1 MTIEELW
8 QELESDAATARGTA
22 WLTRRA
28 TPQPGWP
35 LLVALDPAS
44 RTRALLLPAPRSA
57 LPPRREWPECRG
69 LELQTLALGADPHF
83 AVRLRDAAGA
93 DVFTALAEDLAPRV
107 AAAANGREAVAA
119 LFGRLR
125 RWQQF
130 LLAARAGL
138 SREQERA
145 LWGELHVAHTH
156 LLPVFG
162 STALVDAWKAPA
174 AAHQDFQFSTGAL
187 EVKTTAAKQPQSV
200 RITSERQLDDTGVGA
215 LFLHVVALDE
225 RDVAPAGSTPGQSLP
240 ALIATLRA
248 ALSSEPAALATF
260 DDLLLDAG
268 YLDSHAPRY
277 EGRRRTV
284 RRELTFR
291 VRRGFPRLTER
302 KLPTGVGDVSYALS
316 LAACAPFTV
325 EIAAALTA
333 LQTA

>member
-8 QELESDAATARGTA
+8 QALEVEAATARGPA

-28 TPQPGWP
+28 TLQPGWP

-44 RTRALLLPAPRSA
+44 RTRTLLLPAPRST

-69 LELQTLALGADPHF
+69 LEFQTLALGAETHC

-93 DVFTALAEDLAPRV
+93 DVFTALAEDLASRV

-145 LWGELHVAHTH
+145 LWGELHVARVH
-156 LLPVFG
+156 LLPAFG
-162 STALVDAWKAPA
+162 PAATVEAWKATT
-174 AAHQDFQFSTGAL
+174 AAHQDFQFSAGAL

-215 LFLHVVALDE
+215 LFLHVVVLDE
-225 RDVAPAGSTPGQSLP
+225 RDVAPAGSTPGESLP

-248 ALSSEPAALATF
+248 GLSGEPAVVASF

-268 YLDSHAPRY
+268 YLDTHAPRY

-302 KLPTGVGDVSYALS
+302 KLPAGIGDVSYALS
-316 LAACAPFTV
+316 LAACASFAV
-325 EIAAALTA
+325 EAAAALTA
-333 LQTA
+333 FQSP